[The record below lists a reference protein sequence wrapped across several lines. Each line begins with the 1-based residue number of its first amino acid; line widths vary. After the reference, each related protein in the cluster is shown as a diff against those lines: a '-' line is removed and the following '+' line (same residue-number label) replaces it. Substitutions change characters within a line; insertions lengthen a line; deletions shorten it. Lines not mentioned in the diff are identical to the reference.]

1 MLQNIVVPLDGSAL
15 AAHALPWAVRLAR
28 AAHGRLELVRVG
40 EEQRPGVP
48 DERAASAAREL
59 SSLVARLRDEG
70 LTVTGHVTRDDTA
83 QAVLEAARGGP
94 AGLIVMTTHDGAGLG
109 RRVYG
114 RVADRVLRATSA
126 PVLLVPAT
134 GDGEWADAAPPPVV
148 VVLDG
153 SALAETALEPAA
165 ELAAGLAARLV
176 LCGIARPGES
186 SDPEPARLVL
196 ASYLESVAE
205 RLRDQGQAVT
215 TRLATGSPTAA
226 LAHLGGEPGGALLAM
241 ITRGPSG
248 SPALALG
255 HVTTGALGRAHL
267 PVLLVP
273 PGQAHEGLPDDD
285 WYERLAAGPPRRVTL
300 SLPELSLVQ
309 RGLVSLLQA
318 AEVDT
323 SGWPASAGDDVRAK
337 AVTRVL
343 AQVNRAVPNLP
354 ARAS

>member
-1 MLQNIVVPLDGSAL
+1 MLQSIVVPLDGSAL

-28 AAHGRLELVRVG
+28 AAHGRLELVWVG
-40 EEQRPGVP
+40 EEQRPGAP
-48 DERAASAAREL
+48 DERADEAEREL
-59 SSLVARLRDEG
+59 GTLVARLRDEG
-70 LTVTGHVTRDDTA
+70 LTVAGHVTRDDA
-83 QAVLEAARGGP
+83 AHAVLEAARGSP
-94 AGLIVMTTHDGAGLG
+94 AGLIVMSTHGRAGLG

-134 GDGEWADAAPPPVV
+134 GDGEWAAAGPPVV

-153 SALAETALEPAA
+153 SALAEAALEPAA
-165 ELAAGLAARLV
+165 ELAAGLATRLV
-176 LCGIARPGES
+176 LCGISRPGEG
-186 SDPEPARLVL
+186 SDPEPGRLVL
-196 ASYLESVAE
+196 ASYLESVAG

-273 PGQAHEGLPDDD
+273 PGQAREGLPDGD